1 MQNNVLHAR
10 LHAID
15 GDGLRGEVLS
25 NFLNNQLKISLIEV
39 QKRLTC

>member
-25 NFLNNQLKISLIEV
+25 NFFEESVEDF
-39 QKRLTC
+39 TY